1 MLTFFF
7 GGIEEISLND
17 YYQACGC
24 SHNVPFQGDERSGGV
39 GLHDLAAIDN
49 ADDIYTEIATA
60 LLNEQ
65 LENGVI
71 PERLYFETANQ
82 LNKAISA
89 GLVETRHA
97 SSDIVNNAF
106 NYDDTRNILK
116 SYLTRNIYHFSAAK
130 SLTEILEFRNLMFDK
145 STGEMRSFTEF
156 LKAII
161 EKGKLFNETY
171 LQTEYDTAMQS
182 AIMAHKWDTMQSE
195 YLEFSTV
202 GDDRVRPEHAALDGL
217 TYPKNHPIWNRMY
230 PPLAWNC
237 RCTVVPG
244 IASKYNPKDEVSVE
258 KQIAQDVKG
267 TIFDNNVGKTR
278 LIFKDNHPYYN
289 SLKNPL
295 YWKNYGL
302 RSIETMQEKAKEA
315 VSLLDN
321 KTEYDTY
328 WNNLKGDKQNIVLKD
343 KNNIS
348 VLVPESFKSHL
359 SFHKQGDRYKL
370 LPNVK
375 TVIEKP
381 DEIWSVLKRGDKEPL
396 TIHYIKYYQGKTLL
410 VVAVDNE
417 ARTMFELTKTGF
429 KTRTGV
435 LLYRKSIQK

>member
-1 MLTFFF
+1 M
-7 GGIEEISLND
+7 
-17 YYQACGC
+17 
-24 SHNVPFQGDERSGGV
+24 
-39 GLHDLAAIDN
+39 DN
-49 ADDIYTEIATA
+49 SDDIYTEIATA
-60 LLNEQ
+60 LLSEQ

-82 LNKAISA
+82 LNKAIST
-89 GLVETRHA
+89 GLVGRGLTTQTF
-97 SSDIVNNAF
+97 D
-106 NYDDTRNILK
+106 YDDTRNILK

-130 SLTEILEFRNLMFDK
+130 SLTELLEFRNLMFNK
-145 STGEMRSFTEF
+145 STGEMLSFTEF
-156 LKAII
+156 RKAIV

-182 AIMAHKWDTMQSE
+182 AIMAHKWDTLQSE
-195 YLEFSTV
+195 YLEFSTI

-217 TYPKNHPIWNRMY
+217 TYPKSHPIWNRMY

-237 RCTVVPG
+237 RCTVIPG
-244 IASKYNPKDEVSVE
+244 VASKYSTKDEVMIE
-258 KQIAQDVKG
+258 KQVAKDVKG

-295 YWKNYGL
+295 DWKNYGL
-302 RSIETMQEKAKEA
+302 RSTEAMQQKAKE
-315 VSLLDN
+315 VVKLLDN

-328 WNNLKGDKQNIVLKD
+328 WNSLKGDKQNIVLKD

-375 TVIEKP
+375 SIIEKP

-396 TIHYIKYYQGKTLL
+396 TTHYIKYYQGKTML
-410 VVAVDNE
+410 VVAVENE
-417 ARTMFELTKTGF
+417 ARTMFELTKSGF

-435 LLYRKSIQK
+435 LLYRKSTLK